1 MPCSRRNDDEKS
13 PRSAAFFVG
22 AVPAALA
29 FSARRF
35 VARIACVDDDDARS
49 RARSRAFTKP
59 AKSCRIFIVRGSMAS
74 VLRPISNRHPTST
87 VRTKT
92 PAAMRAMNELCAWRR
107 CASVTV
113 SSATVS
119 VVAAIGLGASIDG
132 RRARGG
138 AKCGRARSAQRR
150 ACDERDTNK
159 VVTRTRTTVTTTT
172 TCYLDDL
179 ILIAW
184 RRLHASGGPDVRL
197 DDARESSVD
206 IYS

>member
-13 PRSAAFFVG
+13 PGSAAFFVG
-22 AVPAALA
+22 AFFVGAVAALALA

-49 RARSRAFTKP
+49 RARSRAFTNP

-74 VLRPISNRHPTST
+74 VLRPIINRHPTNT
-87 VRTKT
+87 VRTNT
-92 PAAMRAMNELCAWRR
+92 PPATRARNELCAWRR

-113 SSATVS
+113 SSSTVC

-150 ACDERDTNK
+150 A
-159 VVTRTRTTVTTTT
+159 
-172 TCYLDDL
+172 
-179 ILIAW
+179 
-184 RRLHASGGPDVRL
+184 
-197 DDARESSVD
+197 
-206 IYS
+206 